1 MRLLRRLT
9 VFVLVLLLLAGVPH
23 NSALA
28 AGYATLKLGDSG
40 TEVRK
45 MQTAL
50 IAQNYLSDTA
60 DGRFG
65 PKTQEAV
72 KSFQRGNSLKVD
84 GLAGNQTLTRLYGLA
99 ETGSNATNNT
109 ASNPTPGTDVTL
121 VYGNTGNA
129 VQSMQSALTSLGYNT
144 GGTDGKFGQRTLSAV
159 QAFQKANSLTA
170 DGKAG
175 TATLAKLYALAGNGG
190 NPQNDTTATLSRT
203 LRLNSTGS
211 DVRLLQT
218 KLAGL
223 DYSLEI
229 NGTYDS
235 KTISAVREFQRLNK
249 LTADG
254 IAGTQTFRALLSDSA
269 VKAGG
274 TPDVVN
280 PPAAFSTLRS
290 GASGEAVRALQRQ
303 LAALEYKIEETG
315 KYDSQTIQAV
325 RSFQTINKLTVDGV
339 AGSKTQS
346 HLYSGN
352 AIKYSAQSNTYS
364 APSIGQIKLLHWFD
378 EVKPAL
384 RGKSSIY
391 VHDPASGNGFTLSLY
406 SLGNHAD
413 VEPRTAEDTAKMM
426 AAFGGQATWT
436 PKFVYV
442 RLPDGTWTAATMHNV
457 AHGGQSIPDNDF
469 NGQNCVHF
477 LRDIEEVTRN
487 DPDYGV
493 TNQLALRKGWQNLT
507 GKTVE

>member
-23 NSALA
+23 NSTLA
-28 AGYATLKLGDSG
+28 AGYATLKLGDTG

-50 IAQNYLSDTA
+50 ITQNYLSVAA
-60 DGRFG
+60 DGQFG

-72 KSFQRGNSLKVD
+72 KSFQRGNSLKAD
-84 GLAGNQTLTRLYGLA
+84 GLAGNQTLTKLYGLA
-99 ETGSNATNNT
+99 ETGSNATSNT
-109 ASNPTPGTDVTL
+109 TQSANGTL
-121 VYGNTGNA
+121 VYGNTGYA

-144 GGTDGKFGQRTLSAV
+144 GGTDGKFGQMTLSAV
-159 QAFQKANSLTA
+159 TAFQKANSLTA
-170 DGKAG
+170 DGRAG
-175 TATLAKLYALAGNGG
+175 TVTLAKLYALAGNGG
-190 NPQNDTTATLSRT
+190 NTGSDSSATLSRT
-203 LRLNSTGS
+203 LRPNSTGS

-229 NGTYDS
+229 NGTYDG
-235 KTISAVREFQRLNK
+235 KTISAVREFQRLNQ

-254 IAGTQTFRALLSDSA
+254 IAGTQTFRVLLSDSA

-274 TPDVVN
+274 APDVII
-280 PPAAFSTLRS
+280 PPATYLTLRS

-303 LAALEYKIEETG
+303 LAALDYQVKMTG
-315 KYDSQTIQAV
+315 RYDSQTVQAV
-325 RSFQTINKLTVDGV
+325 RSFQNINKLAADGV
-339 AGSKTQS
+339 AGIKTQTL
-346 HLYSGN
+346 LYSGN
-352 AIKYSAQSNTYS
+352 AIKSSAQSNTYS
-364 APSIGQIKLLHWFD
+364 APSVGQIKLLHWFD

-442 RLPDGTWTAATMHNV
+442 RLPDGTWTVATMHNF
-457 AHGGQSIPDNDF
+457 AHGGQSIRDNDF

-477 LRDIEEVTRN
+477 LRDMEEVTRN
-487 DPDYGV
+487 DPGYGV
-493 TNQLALRKGWQNLT
+493 TNQTVLRKGWQNLT